1 MADNTIDSLNIEI
14 TAGVTDAVKAVQRAK
29 RNLKGLEDVISRVD
43 KIKANF
49 TTLKN
54 FSEVMKGLSNLEEV
68 TESVKIARRRI
79 RSLETLVLRVSN
91 IKFDDSGIGE
101 FTKSMKQLA
110 GIGGGERMTAAVA
123 NIRALAN
130 AKAFQSPLQVPEPP
144 QTIEDIRRITD
155 AAYER
160 YKNRNQN
167 LRKTGPIASGGS
179 AVDWDEVKRD
189 QAAVEEYINV
199 YAAGMDK
206 LGKKTKK
213 NAALFDELAKK
224 AWAASERVR
233 EMYGVEVQTQTNRFS
248 DMIKNLRKQLG
259 FSGDIKS
266 SGLVDKLK
274 EISALLFEKKTRSRY
289 GMLSMLGRSL
299 MFSTF
304 YRGISLVT
312 QGLREGTDNLYQYSK
327 AAGSAFAPA
336 LDAMSTSMLYLKNSI
351 AAAAAPLIQT
361 LSPAID
367 FIVDKIVS
375 FTNVLNQL
383 FAKLSGASTW
393 TRATKI
399 QKDYADALGDTASE
413 AKKAK
418 NILVGFDELNIFDP
432 VSGDSSSKFTGANP
446 DPTTMFE
453 EMDISTVNADISKFA
468 DKIKEIATSVTE
480 EFENVKEKIG
490 NVMDFLGIDFN
501 DILTTV
507 GAVGAAILGWKLAQ
521 DFVSGI
527 AALASTVA
535 ALKVP
540 ISLALSIGGLK
551 LFSDNLD
558 ELIAGNG
565 DWKNVIG
572 AVLGASMN
580 IAGMT
585 WLFGTSGLVI
595 SLATLLELSGWKLIK
610 DAVNRFKSGEGG
622 WTKWIEAGVG
632 AALIAGGV
640 ILTSLMFGPAGLV
653 LGIGTVVA
661 IAITDIIRDKNKET
675 ANITA
680 QINKQL
686 DDVFANHRY
695 NRAVYVDLTTRI
707 NQNVVDFT
715 EIQTNLALIQEKVDA
730 AFALN
735 DIPVEERSSYE
746 AERLKQLVE
755 DLQGSNI
762 KITVDEEGSIANSR
776 AEVQGMIEDLKQMYE
791 VRALGDLWTES
802 LKNQYEAQ
810 AAVKKA
816 SDDLATANDTLE
828 EAQKA
833 LYDKMPDWVKSTLGV
848 RDASEV
854 TSDALSLVHGGSENL
869 LAILTTGTGL
879 IDTLKRA
886 EEGVENA
893 RDDFA
898 DLYEVEKEA
907 TQRSGEIKDA
917 MDKLISPT
925 KDSAAAVKNLG
936 DNLSELKNAKVDI
949 DLNVDTRELDN
960 AIEKMQTTFQVKGV
974 QKSNARYNSD
984 RYQAMASGGVAYRP
998 THALIGEYA
1007 GASSNPEIVTPQDLM
1022 FETMV
1027 RANEASNAGTNA
1039 LLRKILNAVEE
1050 SGGGETTVTIT
1061 TADVVAALDRKNRRV
1076 GKTVVPVA
1084 VN

>member
-14 TAGVTDAVKAVQRAK
+14 TAGVADAVKAVQRAK
-29 RNLKGLEDVISRVD
+29 RNLKGLEEVISRVD
-43 KIKANF
+43 KLKANF
-49 TTLKN
+49 TALKN
-54 FSEVMKGLSNLEEV
+54 FSEAMRGLSELSKV
-68 TESVKIARRRI
+68 TESVREANRGM
-79 RSLETLVLRVSN
+79 RSLESLVSRVSN
-91 IKFDDSGIGE
+91 IKFDNSGINE

-123 NIRALAN
+123 NIRAVAN
-130 AKAFQSPLQVPEPP
+130 SGAFRSPLQVPEPP

-155 AAYER
+155 AAAER

-167 LRKTGPIASGGS
+167 LRTSGPIASGGS
-179 AVDWDEVKRD
+179 AVDWDAVKRD
-189 QAAVEEYINV
+189 QAAVTEYINV
-199 YAAGMDK
+199 YAEGLEK
-206 LGKKTKK
+206 LGKKTKR

-224 AWAASERVR
+224 AQAASDRVR

-274 EISALLFEKKTRSRY
+274 EISALLFEKKTMSRR
-289 GMLSMLGRSL
+289 GILSILRRSL

-312 QGLREGTDNLYQYSK
+312 QGLKEGTDNLYQYSK

-367 FIVDKIVS
+367 FVVDKIVS

-432 VSGDSSSKFTGANP
+432 VSGDSSSSFTGANP

-480 EFENVKEKIG
+480 EFEKVKEKIG
-490 NVMDFLGIDFN
+490 NVMDFLGIDFG
-501 DILTTV
+501 DILTTA
-507 GAVGAAILGWKLAQ
+507 GAIGAAILGWKLAQ
-521 DFVSGI
+521 DFVSGVS
-527 AALASTVA
+527 ALASTVA

-558 ELIAGNG
+558 ELIAGTG

-572 AVLGASMN
+572 AVLGAAMN

-610 DAVNRFKSGEGG
+610 DAVSKFRDGEGG
-622 WTKWIEAGVG
+622 WSTWIEAGVG
-632 AALIAGGV
+632 AVLAAAGV
-640 ILTSLMFGPAGLV
+640 TAATLMFGTAGLV
-653 LGIGTVVA
+653 ISLGALLTLAFSEIKANADEKFWKSEIGREVKR
-661 IAITDIIRDKNKET
+661 IQDT
-675 ANITA
+675 ANENYDYSVNLLLEIDKIDTPVA
-680 QINKQL
+680 ELEEKFSTL
-686 DDVFANHRY
+686 RTM
-695 NRAVYVDLTTRI
+695 VD
-707 NQNVVDFT
+707 
-715 EIQTNLALIQEKVDA
+715 E
-730 AFALN
+730 AFSLN
-735 DIPVEERSSYE
+735 DIPAEDRTSEEAS
-746 AERLKQLVE
+746 RLKALVE
-755 DLQGSNI
+755 GINEMDIIKLEFDGSS
-762 KITVDEEGSIANSR
+762 ITSTKEETNALIDDTLRYYQTLAYQDAYIEAFKKN
-776 AEVQGMIEDLKQMYE
+776 AEAVQELESAQ
-791 VRALGDLWTES
+791 GDL
-802 LKNQYEAQ
+802 NEAQ
-810 AAVKKA
+810 SLVNEYAETFYN
-816 SDDLATANDTLE
+816 ST
-828 EAQKA
+828 
-833 LYDKMPDWVKSTLGV
+833 PDWIKDLLGIK
-848 RDASEV
+848 DASEAADSKILGMAGSLEALV
-854 TSDALSLVHGGSENL
+854 GKGKDWLGVASDEEVQFYKNEKALREAQDAVEKNKDAIDNLTEAVKVSKEKVDYYGDALGKLQDTE
-869 LAILTTGTGL
+869 
-879 IDTLKRA
+879 IDI
-886 EEGVENA
+886 G
-893 RDDFA
+893 
-898 DLYEVEKEA
+898 
-907 TQRSGEIKDA
+907 
-917 MDKLISPT
+917 M
-925 KDSAAAVKNLG
+925 
-936 DNLSELKNAKVDI
+936 
-949 DLNVDTRELDN
+949 NVDTRELDD
-960 AIEKMQTTFQVKGV
+960 AIDKLETKFEIKSV